1 MKRLALGLLLASVGA
16 VVLTVSWLGGFFDDA
31 EDVWS

>member
-1 MKRLALGLLLASVGA
+1 MKRLGLGLILAFVGA
-16 VVLTVSWLGGFFDDA
+16 LVLTVSWLGEFFDDA